1 MEFVGGYWN
10 FHVTNCQQYLKIKIS
25 VHIWFNLFEAWHKD
39 VVKVALTLHYVVRC
53 NLKDALQMER
63 DCCQRWSIS
72 HRFKSQLDKIS
83 TFCRETKQIFLI
95 WCSPLPSEWWYT
107 FWGYKHCTLSQVASF
122 MRRLISCSG
131 KSPARRLVLS
141 FLSAVL
147 RRMEGWMSLS
157 EETVWAALKN
167 MEGCFFLP
175 PSYKAVSFRRF
186 GGGGWRDGRI
196 NVSVRGSCS
205 ANRQQRLHCLQAE
218 TRNLIWERCCNTDTE
233 RLCRN
238 CLYRWNY
245 ECAASWMFFISCF

>member
-1 MEFVGGYWN
+1 
-10 FHVTNCQQYLKIKIS
+10 
-25 VHIWFNLFEAWHKD
+25 
-39 VVKVALTLHYVVRC
+39 
-53 NLKDALQMER
+53 MER
-63 DCCQRWSIS
+63 DCCQHWSIS
-72 HRFKSQLDKIS
+72 HRFKSRLDKIS

-233 RLCRN
+233 RLCSN